1 VLARAVAIL
10 PMGLSFAD
18 AELVY
23 RWTNAAMLDIFGLA
37 RDQVVGHRVP
47 EVFPEGWA
55 QIRPILDEVMASG
68 EPFIGRELEF
78 TINGRKAYFDVTYQP
93 VRAADGH
100 LEGIL
105 SLAHEV
111 TVLVLERQ
119 RQRAQIANLRELDE
133 AKDQFLGIL
142 SHELRTPI
150 NAILGFSSLLD
161 DEVGGQLNQEQ
172 HRFANHILAATDRL
186 LALVNDLLDMSRIQ
200 AGKFTI
206 SANPMPM
213 EGVVEDVLANLAP
226 AAAAKQIALVPRLQP
241 DRPWVRGDRLRLEQV
256 VANLVGNA
264 IKFTQP
270 GGRVEVRSFHRDGQ
284 LRVEVADN
292 GPGIPAWAHEKLF
305 KTFSQVDMSTTRA
318 SGGVGLGLA
327 ICKSLVE
334 ALGGRI
340 GLESQEGQG
349 TTIWFTLPIVDQPP
363 S

>member
-1 VLARAVAIL
+1 
-10 PMGLSFAD
+10 
-18 AELVY
+18 
-23 RWTNAAMLDIFGLA
+23 
-37 RDQVVGHRVP
+37 
-47 EVFPEGWA
+47 
-55 QIRPILDEVMASG
+55 
-68 EPFIGRELEF
+68 
-78 TINGRKAYFDVTYQP
+78 
-93 VRAADGH
+93 
-100 LEGIL
+100 
-105 SLAHEV
+105 
-111 TVLVLERQ
+111 
-119 RQRAQIANLRELDE
+119 
-133 AKDQFLGIL
+133 
-142 SHELRTPI
+142 
-150 NAILGFSSLLD
+150 
-161 DEVGGQLNQEQ
+161 
-172 HRFANHILAATDRL
+172 
-186 LALVNDLLDMSRIQ
+186 
-200 AGKFTI
+200 
-206 SANPMPM
+206 M